1 MRLIPEAVAAL
12 PRDVR
17 VLMAARAARS
27 FGQGAMVAAF
37 ALYLHALGFTASAIG
52 AVLTA
57 GMLFGAVLTAVV
69 GPLSD
74 RRGRRGLLLAYEA
87 MTVVAAAAALATTDV
102 HVLVVA
108 AVIGGFGRGANG
120 AAGPFAPVEQAWL
133 ARALPRPQRGS
144 VFSLNSAIGFGGM
157 AIGAVLAAGL
167 HLALH
172 GTSLVT
178 VDRALFAL
186 PLAGAVVSF
195 ILVLGAEDPDLA
207 APAASAAEQT
217 ARRRR
222 ENRNL
227 GVLAFANG
235 LNGFGIGMVGPLM
248 AYWFARRYGHGLASI
263 GPAIALSFVLGAA
276 GSVLAGRMA
285 RPYGVVGA
293 VWRMRLVG
301 LVLLALTPLSPSFG
315 LAAGLY
321 ALRAA
326 FNQGTAGV
334 RQALAAGLT
343 DARRRGFASTLNN
356 LSLQIPRA
364 AGPLLAGALLHH
376 GHLELPF
383 FIAAAFQLAYL
394 VVYTRA
400 FRDQDAAPPDA
411 D

>member
-1 MRLIPEAVAAL
+1 
-12 PRDVR
+12 
-17 VLMAARAARS
+17 MAARAARS
-27 FGQGAMVAAF
+27 VGQGAMVAAF

-52 AVLTA
+52 AVLAA
-57 GMLFGAVLTAVV
+57 GALFGALLTAVV

-74 RRGRRGLLLAYEA
+74 RRGRRGLLLVYET
-87 MTVVAAAAALATTDV
+87 MTAATAAVALATADT
-102 HVLVVA
+102 HVLVAA

-133 ARALPRPQRGS
+133 ARLLPRAQRGH
-144 VFSLNSAIGFGGM
+144 VFSLNSALGFAGM

-167 HLALH
+167 HLAL
-172 GTSLVT
+172 GGASLVN

-186 PLAGAVVSF
+186 PLAGAIASF
-195 ILVLGAEDPDLA
+195 FLVLGAEDPALA
-207 APAASAAEQT
+207 PLAASAAEQT

-222 ENRNL
+222 ENRHL
-227 GVLAFANG
+227 AVLAAANG

-248 AYWFARRYGHGLASI
+248 AYWFARRYGHDLASI

-276 GSVLAGRMA
+276 GSVLAGRMVL
-285 RPYGVVGA
+285 RHGVVGT

-315 LAAGLY
+315 LAVALY
-321 ALRAA
+321 AVRAA

-343 DARRRGFASTLNN
+343 DARRRGLASTLNN

-364 AGPLLAGALLHH
+364 AGPLLAGALLHR

-394 VVYTRA
+394 IVYTRA
-400 FRDQDAAPPDA
+400 FRYQDTAPADA

>member
-1 MRLIPEAVAAL
+1 
-12 PRDVR
+12 
-17 VLMAARAARS
+17 
-27 FGQGAMVAAF
+27 
-37 ALYLHALGFTASAIG
+37 
-52 AVLTA
+52 
-57 GMLFGAVLTAVV
+57 MLFGAVLTAVV

-87 MTVVAAAAALATTDV
+87 MT
-102 HVLVVA
+102 
-108 AVIGGFGRGANG
+108 AV
-120 AAGPFAPVEQAWL
+120 
-133 ARALPRPQRGS
+133 
-144 VFSLNSAIGFGGM
+144 
-157 AIGAVLAAGL
+157 
-167 HLALH
+167 
-172 GTSLVT
+172 
-178 VDRALFAL
+178 
-186 PLAGAVVSF
+186 
-195 ILVLGAEDPDLA
+195 A
-207 APAASAAEQT
+207 APAASAVEQT

-276 GSVLAGRMA
+276 GSVLAGLVVR
-285 RPYGVVGA
+285 RHGVVGT

-301 LVLLALTPLSPSFG
+301 LVLLTLTPLSPSFG
-315 LAAGLY
+315 LAAALY

-394 VVYTRA
+394 IVYTRA
-400 FRDQDAAPPDA
+400 FRDQDTAPPEA

>member
-1 MRLIPEAVAAL
+1 VRLIPAPVAAL

-27 FGQGAMVAAF
+27 LGQGAMMAAF
-37 ALYLHALGFTASAIG
+37 ALYLHALGFT
-52 AVLTA
+52 
-57 GMLFGAVLTAVV
+57 
-69 GPLSD
+69 
-74 RRGRRGLLLAYEA
+74 
-87 MTVVAAAAALATTDV
+87 
-102 HVLVVA
+102 
-108 AVIGGFGRGANG
+108 
-120 AAGPFAPVEQAWL
+120 
-133 ARALPRPQRGS
+133 GS
-144 VFSLNSAIGFGGM
+144 

-167 HLALH
+167 HLVLH
-172 GTSLVT
+172 GTSLMT

-195 ILVLGAEDPDLA
+195 VLVFGTEDPDLA
-207 APAASAAEQT
+207 PPAASAAEQT

-248 AYWFARRYGHGLASI
+248 AYWFARRYGHSLVSI
-263 GPAIALSFVLGAA
+263 GPAIAASFVLGAL
-276 GSVLAGRMA
+276 GSVLAAHMA
-285 RPYGVVGA
+285 PRYGVVGA

-301 LVLLALTPLSPSFG
+301 LVLLALTPLSPAFG
-315 LAAGLY
+315 LAAASY

-343 DARRRGFASTLNN
+343 DARRRGLASTLNN
-356 LSLQIPRA
+356 PSLQIPRA
-364 AGPLLAGALLHH
+364 AGPLLAGALLHR

-394 VVYTRA
+394 IVYTRA
-400 FRDQDAAPPDA
+400 FRDQDASPPDA